1 MAEIKDESM
10 DGLIIYFEIL
20 AAFFLLIC
28 VVLFVAFV
36 FGNYHPNEAQ
46 KKAAWE
52 EYLRKKE
59 EKRLEKLARK
69 PKGHRERDEGSKSS
83 HWVPDKEEP
92 LIDI

>member
-1 MAEIKDESM
+1 M
-10 DGLIIYFEIL
+10 DGLLIYFL
-20 AAFFLLIC
+20 CVAAFFLLCPVIIT
-28 VVLFVAFV
+28 VTYIFSD
-36 FGNYHPNEAQ
+36 YRPNEAQ

-69 PKGHRERDEGSKSS
+69 PKGHWERDEGSKSS